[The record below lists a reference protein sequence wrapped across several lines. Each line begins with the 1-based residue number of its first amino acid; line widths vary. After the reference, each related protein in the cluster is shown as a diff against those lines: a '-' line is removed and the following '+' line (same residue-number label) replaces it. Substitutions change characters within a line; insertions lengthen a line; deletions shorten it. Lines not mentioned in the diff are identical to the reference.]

1 MAKTRLDNEI
11 FRRGLAASRE
21 KAKALVIA
29 GKVKVDGVTIDKP
42 GTNISETADI
52 QIEETSRYVS
62 RGGYKLE
69 QAIKDFQIDFAD
81 KTVLDVGASTGGYT
95 DCALQNGAKKVFALD
110 VGYGQLDWK
119 LRNDERVINIERT
132 NIRYFT
138 LADLGEKVDIVTIDV
153 SFISTAKVF
162 PVVADLVKDE
172 GIIISLIKPQ
182 FEAGK
187 EKVGKKGVVK
197 DPKIHREVLLNA
209 IENAIHAG
217 LKCVG
222 VTYSPITGPQG
233 NIEFFICLQKIG
245 AALDNVENHVEKVVA
260 SAHKNLGG

>member
-1 MAKTRLDNEI
+1 M
-11 FRRGLAASRE
+11 
-21 KAKALVIA
+21 
-29 GKVKVDGVTIDKP
+29 KP
-42 GTNISETADI
+42 ADI

-138 LADLGEKVDIVTIDV
+138 
-153 SFISTAKVF
+153 
-162 PVVADLVKDE
+162 PW
-172 GIIISLIKPQ
+172 LIW
-182 FEAGK
+182 ER
-187 EKVGKKGVVK
+187 KKL
-197 DPKIHREVLLNA
+197 ILL
-209 IENAIHAG
+209 
-217 LKCVG
+217 L
-222 VTYSPITGPQG
+222 
-233 NIEFFICLQKIG
+233 
-245 AALDNVENHVEKVVA
+245 
-260 SAHKNLGG
+260 